1 MWATYEFTIT
11 GLHFRYNTQVCTV
24 AIKLAILDVQRC
36 FFAGCKLAKT
46 LILHGKKGVAKMI
59 LQDKAFL
66 ERLRTLKDKSG
77 LTTKQIAEKCDTP
90 ESTVARIFSGK
101 TPNPTIITVLA
112 MVKAMGGTAAD
123 IFDDNAQVNTNP
135 MVPQVVVSDIER
147 AHSETTE
154 LYKDI
159 IKSKDKSIR
168 LLTYVLLAVGSVIV
182 FLLLFDLFN
191 GGIGYFR
198 G

>member
-1 MWATYEFTIT
+1 MLFC
-11 GLHFRYNTQVCTV
+11 R
-24 AIKLAILDVQRC
+24 VQT
-36 FFAGCKLAKT
+36 CKNVDT
-46 LILHGKKGVAKMI
+46 TRKKGVAKMI

-135 MVPQVVVSDIER
+135 TVPQVVVSDIER
-147 AHSETTE
+147 AHAETTE

-159 IKSKDKSIR
+159 IKSKDKTIK

-182 FLLLFDLFN
+182 FLLLFDLFC